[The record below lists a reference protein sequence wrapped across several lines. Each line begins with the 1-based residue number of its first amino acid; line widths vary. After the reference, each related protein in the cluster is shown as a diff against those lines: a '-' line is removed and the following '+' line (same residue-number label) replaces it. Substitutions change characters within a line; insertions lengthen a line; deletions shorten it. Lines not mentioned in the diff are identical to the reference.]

1 MALRLG
7 LVGHG
12 RWGRNIERTLQSFA
26 DITLTVIAKGES
38 PPPGLEGVLIATQSA
53 THAETALPY
62 IEAGIPTFIE
72 KPMATTISDARRI
85 EAAAR
90 RTGALVFVGHIFL
103 YHPAFL
109 AALELLLDLG
119 DVRYLCCEGMN
130 AQPRAD
136 SSVLWDW
143 LPHDLSMALAILKR
157 EPESVT
163 AWSLAGG
170 NTPTAAF
177 SKFQF
182 GDIPVVCTT
191 SWESP
196 YHRRRTMIAC
206 QTATLVFDDKSEQR
220 LTLYD
225 RHGSITYPAFS
236 DELPLTVEMK
246 EFVNAARSGK
256 TDSAHI
262 QTGTAV
268 VRAIA
273 AAEESIRLNG
283 QTVRL

>member
-1 MALRLG
+1 MSLRLG

-12 RWGRNIERTLQSFA
+12 RWGHSLERTLLSFPDVA
-26 DITLTVIAKGES
+26 MTVIARGES
-38 PPPGLEGVLIATQSA
+38 PPLGLDGVLIATQSA

-62 IEAGIPTFIE
+62 IEAGISTFIE
-72 KPMATTISDARRI
+72 KPMATTVLDARRI

-90 RTGALVFVGHIFL
+90 RTGSLVFVGHIFL

-109 AALELLLDLG
+109 AALELLPPMG
-119 DVRYLCCEGMN
+119 DVRYLYCEGMN

-157 EPESVT
+157 EPESVA
-163 AWSLAGG
+163 AWSLSGR
-170 NTPTAAF
+170 NIPTAAV

-182 GDIPVVCTT
+182 GDVPMICAT

-196 YHRRRTMIAC
+196 DTRRRTIVAC
-206 QTATLVFDDKSEQR
+206 QTATLVFDDKSERR
-220 LTLYD
+220 LALYGQQ
-225 RHGSITYPAFS
+225 GSITYPTYS
-236 DELPLTVEMK
+236 SELPLTLEMR
-246 EFVNAARSGK
+246 EFLNAVRSGK
-256 TDSAHI
+256 TDPAHI
-262 QTGTAV
+262 QTGIAV

-273 AAEESIRLNG
+273 GAEDSIRRNG
-283 QTVRL
+283 LTVML

>member
-1 MALRLG
+1 MSFRLG

-12 RWGRNIERTLQSFA
+12 RWGRNLERTLLSFPGVA
-26 DITLTVIAKGES
+26 VSIIARGEN
-38 PPPGLEGVLIATQSA
+38 PPPGLDGVLIATQSA

-62 IEAGIPTFIE
+62 IEAGISTFIE
-72 KPMATTISDARRI
+72 KPMATTVFDARRI

-90 RTGALVFVGHIFL
+90 GSGALVFIGHIFL

-109 AALELLLDLG
+109 AALELLPAMG
-119 DVRYLCCEGMN
+119 AIRYLYCEGMN
-130 AQPRAD
+130 ARPRAD

-143 LPHDLSMALAILKR
+143 LPHDLSMALAIFKR

-163 AWSLAGG
+163 AWSLSGG
-170 NTPTAAF
+170 DTPTAAV

-182 GDIPVVCTT
+182 GDIPVICTT

-196 YHRRRTMIAC
+196 EPRRRTIVAC
-206 QTATLVFDDKSEQR
+206 QTATLIFDDKSERR

-225 RHGSITYPAFS
+225 RHGSITYPTFS
-236 DELPLTVEMK
+236 DELPLTLEMK
-246 EFVNAARSGK
+246 EFLKAARSGK
-256 TDSAHI
+256 TDPAHL
-262 QTGTAV
+262 QTGMAV

-283 QTVRL
+283 QAVTL

>member
-1 MALRLG
+1 MPLRLG

-12 RWGRNIERTLQSFA
+12 RWGRNLERTLLSFPDVA
-26 DITLTVIAKGES
+26 VTVIARGES
-38 PPPGLEGVLIATQSA
+38 PPIGLDGVLVATPSA
-53 THAETALPY
+53 THAETALPF
-62 IEAGIPTFIE
+62 IEAGISTFIE
-72 KPMATTISDARRI
+72 KPMATTVFDARRI

-90 RTGALVFVGHIFL
+90 RTGSLVFVGHIFL

-109 AALELLLDLG
+109 ATLELLPTMG
-119 DVRYLCCEGMN
+119 AVRYLYCEGMN
-130 AQPRAD
+130 TQPRAD

-163 AWSLAGG
+163 AWSLSGG
-170 NTPTAAF
+170 DTPTAAV

-196 YHRRRTMIAC
+196 RPCRRTTVAC
-206 QTATLVFDDKSEQR
+206 QTATLIFDDKSERR

-225 RHGSITYPAFS
+225 RQGSITYPTFS
-236 DELPLTVEMK
+236 DELPLTQEMK
-246 EFVNAARSGK
+246 EFLNAARSGK
-256 TDSAHI
+256 TDPAHL
-262 QTGTAV
+262 QTGMAV

-273 AAEESIRLNG
+273 AAEDSIRLNG
-283 QTVRL
+283 QAVML